1 MQINVSF
8 NFRNATD
15 LSWEM
20 NLISVSDDRAALA
33 EQMPFVGTEQ
43 DWQAGTTVSAT
54 EHCWQ
59 MRRYPV
65 PVAKD
70 PQNSHR

>member
-1 MQINVSF
+1 MQIKVSF
-8 NFRNATD
+8 NFQNATD

-20 NLISVSDDRAALA
+20 NLISVSDDHTELA
-33 EQMPFVGTEQ
+33 EEMTFVGIEQ

-59 MRRYPV
+59 MRHCPV

-70 PQNSHR
+70 TQNSHS

>member
-33 EQMPFVGTEQ
+33 EQMPFVGTNKTDKLEPRSVQ
-43 DWQAGTTVSAT
+43 QSTAD
-54 EHCWQ
+54 
-59 MRRYPV
+59 R
-65 PVAKD
+65 
-70 PQNSHR
+70 

>member
-15 LSWEM
+15 LSWEI
-20 NLISVSDDRAALA
+20 NLISVSDHHAELA

-43 DWQAGTTVSAT
+43 D
-54 EHCWQ
+54 
-59 MRRYPV
+59 
-65 PVAKD
+65 
-70 PQNSHR
+70 